1 MFRGLRTSVVAG
13 ALLASLVGVLVV
25 GLLTP
30 TAPSDRVIR
39 FATEADFPPFNER
52 SPPYGKITGWEIELG
67 MAMCA
72 KMHRK
77 CEFVAQDWDGMI
89 PGLLVH
95 RFDGIFA
102 AMTIT
107 AERRKKIEFTDPYYK
122 TTAQFVAKNTLEVDR
137 SSKSL
142 GGLRIGT
149 NPGVTQ
155 CYLSKHYPD
164 AQVKVYQN
172 AQDLFLDLQSGRV
185 DAILSEPVQA
195 EFGLIRR
202 TPKGSFAFHGDPVQ
216 DPDCFGEGVGI
227 GVRKDDP
234 ALRIALNKALAA
246 VRADGTYD
254 RLTVKYFGSDIFGK

>member
-1 MFRGLRTSVVAG
+1 LFSGLRTIVVAG
-13 ALLASLVGVLVV
+13 VLLAVFVGALLVVLPR
-25 GLLTP
+25 P
-30 TAPSDRVIR
+30 TAPSDRMIR
-39 FATEADFPPFNER
+39 FATEADYPPFNER
-52 SPPYGKITGWEIELG
+52 EPPYGRITGWEIELG

-72 KMHRK
+72 KMNRR

-107 AERRKKIEFTDPYYK
+107 PERRKKIEFTDPYYK
-122 TTAQFVAKNTLEVDR
+122 TTAQFVARNNLNIDR
-137 SSKSL
+137 SAKDL

-164 AQVKVYQN
+164 AKIKVYQN

-195 EFGLIRR
+195 EFGLIRQSPR
-202 TPKGSFAFHGDPVQ
+202 GVFAFRGDPVQ

-227 GVRKDDP
+227 GVRKDDT
-234 ALRIALNKALAA
+234 ALRIALNKALTA
-246 VRADGTYD
+246 VRADGTYH
-254 RLTVKYFGSDIFGK
+254 RLTLKYFGSDIFGK